1 MKVEF
6 VEDGMRLVPETEEE
20 NRDLAARYQVTPP
33 FKVSKQKVALVQL
46 VDQYACPIA
55 NQYYLVIN
63 KDQKRVVRKKKTK
76 KLTSGTIVVDIPSVT
91 EEI

>member
-6 VEDGMRLVPETEEE
+6 VEEGMRLVPETEEE

-46 VDQYACPIA
+46 VDQYAVPIA

-76 KLTSGTIVVDIPSVT
+76 GKSTSGTIVVDIPVT